1 MNRTAVIGFL
11 GTTLD
16 NGFSASRWQRW
27 RPTLSLCL
35 HDDLMVDELHILY
48 HQRDERLFKVI
59 KDDIEQVSPQTQV
72 RGHYIELANPWDF
85 AEVYAELYDFVTS
98 FDFDDNTDYLLH
110 LTTGTHVAQICWFLL
125 VEAGFI
131 PANLIQTS
139 PCPKPDQTNPQGRY
153 QIIDLDVSRYDSLRA
168 RFEAEKVQHWQT
180 LQANLVTQNAAYQ
193 QLIADIEK
201 VATRSTAPILLIGAT
216 GAGKSQL
223 ATQIYAIK
231 QHKFTQSSTSSQ
243 KHSNQEKGN
252 QAKGKQA
259 LGKFVE
265 VNCATLRGD
274 TAMSVLFGHVKGA
287 FTGAASSREGLLK
300 TADGGVLFLDEIG
313 ELGLDEQAILLT
325 ALEEQRF
332 YPLGSDTPVHVSFQ
346 LMAGTNKDLR
356 QAVAE
361 GQFRADLFAR
371 LNTWTFFL
379 PSLKDRLEDLPANI
393 DYELARLGSE
403 HQHQYRFEPEARQI
417 YEAFAMSSE
426 ASWQGNFRDL
436 TASMTR
442 LTTLADSKVIRLT
455 DVQAE
460 IKRLSHIWALPEAQN
475 SQHKNSLSNLNTPS
489 DLSHSNPSNNL
500 NHSSS
505 LNHQDS
511 NVIHSHLGTSRLD
524 PANLSLLAQYL
535 SQETLADLDPFDA
548 VQLSYVI
555 EVCKSHKNQATAGR
569 YLFAQSR
576 EKLKNPNDSDR
587 LRKYLLKF
595 GLKFD
600 DLQ

>member
-1 MNRTAVIGFL
+1 MSKTAVIGFL

-16 NGFSASRWQRW
+16 NGFSDSRWQRW

-48 HQRDERLFKVI
+48 NERDKRLFKVI
-59 KDDIEQVSPQTQV
+59 TEDIALVSPQTLV
-72 RGHYIELANPWDF
+72 VGHTVALPSPWDF
-85 AEVYAELYDFVTS
+85 ADVYAELYDFVTS
-98 FDFDDNTDYLLH
+98 FDFDDSTDYLLH

-139 PCPKPDQTNPQGRY
+139 PCPKPEQTDPQGRY

-168 RFEAEKVQHWQT
+168 RFEAEKAQHWQT
-180 LQANLVTQNAAYQ
+180 LQANLITQNAAYQ

-201 VATRSTAPILLIGAT
+201 VAMRSSAPILLMGAT

-223 ATQIYAIK
+223 ASQIYAIK
-231 QHKFTQSSTSSQ
+231 KEKAATSASS
-243 KHSNQEKGN
+243 HRALVKGRED
-252 QAKGKQA
+252 KG

-274 TAMSVLFGHVKGA
+274 TAMSVIFGHVKGA
-287 FTGAASSREGLLK
+287 FTGAASGRDGLLK
-300 TADGGVLFLDEIG
+300 SADGGVLFLDEIG
-313 ELGLDEQAILLT
+313 ELGLDEQAMLLT

-332 YPLGSDTPVHVSFQ
+332 YPVGSDTPVKVSFQ

-361 GQFRADLFAR
+361 GEFRADLFAR

-379 PSLKDRLEDLPANI
+379 PSLKDRLEDIPANI

-403 HQHQYRFEPEARQI
+403 QQHQYRFEPEARRL
-417 YEAFAMSSE
+417 YEAFAMSAE
-426 ASWQGNFRDL
+426 ATWQGNFRDL

-442 LTTLADSKVIRLT
+442 LTTLADSKVIRLE
-455 DVQAE
+455 DVQSE
-460 IKRLSHIWALPEAQN
+460 IKRLMHLWSLPSSRARLSSSTEATGL
-475 SQHKNSLSNLNTPS
+475 SSTNSLS
-489 DLSHSNPSNNL
+489 PSNSPTQTNEA
-500 NHSSS
+500 NQSINYPIYYSNSHCQAQTEAG
-505 LNHQDS
+505 HQQLLS
-511 NVIHSHLGTSRLD
+511 GLSKANVLED
-524 PANLSLLAQYL
+524 KV
-535 SQETLADLDPFDA
+535 LADLDPFDA
-548 VQLSYVI
+548 VQLAYVVD
-555 EVCKSHKNQATAGR
+555 VCRQQKSQAAAGR
-569 YLFAQSR
+569 YLYAQSR
-576 EKLKNPNDSDR
+576 DKLKNPNDSDR

-595 GLKFD
+595 GLSFND
-600 DLQ
+600 IS